1 MCGGRG
7 CGEDWDCVSGPG
19 TCGRRLT
26 PTPMRFRWCFTARI
40 CLCKQR
46 FFVSFCFYKFEAS
59 ETYEWRLV
67 PETGK
72 GSEFLV
78 KYHLITV
85 KNLPAMQE
93 TWVQSRGQE
102 DPLEKRMAIHSSI
115 LAWRIPGT
123 EEPGWLRSMG
133 SQRIGHNSE
142 TNTFTF
148 TTYFLSTC
156 YVPGSEQSKVPAFRG
171 LIHSVSFAMNPYSAV
186 TALGK

>member
-1 MCGGRG
+1 MFLGLELVA
-7 CGEDWDCVSGPG
+7 EDSP
-19 TCGRRLT
+19 
-26 PTPMRFRWCFTARI
+26 PIPMRFRWCFTARI
-40 CLCKQR
+40 CLCKRR

-67 PETGK
+67 SETGK

-78 KYHLITV
+78 KYHLIMV
-85 KNLPAMQE
+85 KNLPALQE
-93 TWVQSRGQE
+93 TWIQSRGQE

-123 EEPGWLRSMG
+123 EEPGWLRSMR

-148 TTYFLSTC
+148 TTYLLSTC
-156 YVPGSEQSKVPAFRG
+156 YVPGSEQSKVPAFSG